1 MPTTDNYERGE
12 LDKCKYIL
20 ENTQYAHAWN
30 TDLDY
35 PDVLLGY
42 WIETSN
48 VYSWEAQYAVSGD
61 ARMFAYYYAQ
71 AYALGTRPT
80 IDVPLSR
87 MEY

>member
-48 VYSWEAQYAVSGD
+48 VYSWEWRVSGQSF
-61 ARMFAYYYAQ
+61 RKGFGRCYIFY
-71 AYALGTRPT
+71 
-80 IDVPLSR
+80 SR
-87 MEY
+87 Y